1 MELERGLAL
10 IRYSLLCINY
20 TCKSP
25 VFRNNRNNLSLSENC
40 NCKHNI
46 TIHQLFQMERSRLRE
61 GSSLFDHILIG
72 KSLHYRFGL
81 WTLLPLITLQVI
93 FTSCL
98 FKEYLC
104 LTHLSSQSPTSF
116 WRRACR
122 RVLWKDTMSPPTTL
136 LKTQNGQ
143 NIAVIYKSFI
153 NCEPSGLAFGK
164 PLLPKRPVFGKGVKG
179 QSQF

>member
-1 MELERGLAL
+1 MELERGLPL

-46 TIHQLFQMERSRLRE
+46 AIHQLFQIERSRLRE

-81 WTLLPLITLQVI
+81 WTLLPLITLQVV

-104 LTHLSSQSPTSF
+104 LTHPSSQFQTSF
-116 WRRACR
+116 RRRPGR
-122 RVLWKDTMSPPTTL
+122 RVLWKDTMSPPTTSV
-136 LKTQNGQ
+136 KIQNGQ
-143 NIAVIYKSFI
+143 NIAVIYKPFI
-153 NCEPSGLAFGK
+153 NCEPSGLALDH
-164 PLLPKRPVFGKGVKG
+164 PLLPKRPAFGKGVRG
-179 QSQF
+179 QSEF

>member
-1 MELERGLAL
+1 MVLECGLPL

-81 WTLLPLITLQVI
+81 WTLLPLITLQVF

-98 FKEYLC
+98 FKEYLF
-104 LTHLSSQSPTSF
+104 LTHLSSQSLTSF
-116 WRRACR
+116 WRRASR
-122 RVLWKDTMSPPTTL
+122 SVLWKNTMSPAATF
-136 LKTQNGQ
+136 LKTENRKKKCSDLQIFHELGA
-143 NIAVIYKSFI
+143 IHWEVWH
-153 NCEPSGLAFGK
+153 LASLSYQKDLF
-164 PLLPKRPVFGKGVKG
+164 LGKG
-179 QSQF
+179 

>member
-1 MELERGLAL
+1 MELERGLPL

-81 WTLLPLITLQVI
+81 WTFLPLITLQVF

-98 FKEYLC
+98 FKYLC
-104 LTHLSSQSPTSF
+104 LTHLPSQSLTSF
-116 WRRACR
+116 WRRASR
-122 RVLWKDTMSPPTTL
+122 RVLWKDTISPAATF
-136 LKTQNGQ
+136 LKIQNGEK
-143 NIAVIYKSFI
+143 NAVIYKSFI
-153 NCEPSGLAFGK
+153 NWKPSSLAFGK
-164 PLLPKRPVFGKGVKG
+164 PILPKRPVFGKWVKG